1 MKALNWNTVKPRLQE
16 VLQDIIYEPIFMP
29 FRLVGGTALSLQL
42 GHRMSEDID
51 LFTAAEYGSID
62 YKAIREFLENKYPFC
77 VSRSLDNVSLGT
89 NFVVGNSI
97 TDCVKLDLY
106 YTDEFIEKPI
116 IINNIRMATI
126 NEIIA
131 MKLEVILQGGR
142 KKDFWDLHYFMDKMN
157 LDDMISLYGKRYP
170 YSDGF
175 NYNKKQ
181 LLNFDKA
188 DNDFEPICLLGKN
201 WEIIKLDFYEFV
213 GN

>member
-1 MKALNWNTVKPRLQE
+1 
-16 VLQDIIYEPIFMP
+16 
-29 FRLVGGTALSLQL
+29 
-42 GHRMSEDID
+42 
-51 LFTAAEYGSID
+51 
-62 YKAIREFLENKYPFC
+62 
-77 VSRSLDNVSLGT
+77 
-89 NFVVGNSI
+89 
-97 TDCVKLDLY
+97 
-106 YTDEFIEKPI
+106 
-116 IINNIRMATI
+116 
-126 NEIIA
+126 
-131 MKLEVILQGGR
+131 
-142 KKDFWDLHYFMDKMN
+142 MDKMN

>member
-16 VLQDIIYEPIFMP
+16 VLQDIIYQPIFMP

-157 LDDMISLYGKRYP
+157 LDDMISLYEKRYP

>member
-77 VSRSLDNVSLGT
+77 VSRSLDNVSFGT

-157 LDDMISLYGKRYP
+157 LDDMISLYEKRYP

>member
-1 MKALNWNTVKPRLQE
+1 MKALYWNTVKPRLQE

-77 VSRSLDNVSLGT
+77 VSRSLDNVSFGT

>member
-1 MKALNWNTVKPRLQE
+1 MKALYWNTVKPRLQE

-77 VSRSLDNVSLGT
+77 VSRSLDNVSFGT

-157 LDDMISLYGKRYP
+157 LDDMISLYEKRYP
-170 YSDGF
+170 YIDGF
-175 NYNKKQ
+175 NDNKKQ
-181 LLNFDKA
+181 LLNFHKA

-201 WEIIKLDFYEFV
+201 WEIINMDFYEFV

>member
-1 MKALNWNTVKPRLQE
+1 MKALYWNTVKPRLQE

-77 VSRSLDNVSLGT
+77 VSRSLDNVSFGT

-157 LDDMISLYGKRYP
+157 LDDMISLYEKRYP
-170 YSDGF
+170 YIDCF
-175 NYNKKQ
+175 NDNKKQ

>member
-16 VLQDIIYEPIFMP
+16 VLQDIIYQPIFMP

-42 GHRMSEDID
+42 GHRMSEDIV

-77 VSRSLDNVSLGT
+77 VSRSLDNVSFGT

-157 LDDMISLYGKRYP
+157 LDDMISLYEKRYP

>member
-1 MKALNWNTVKPRLQE
+1 MKALYWNTVKPRLQE

>member
-16 VLQDIIYEPIFMP
+16 VLQDIIYQPIFMP

-77 VSRSLDNVSLGT
+77 VSRSLDNVSFGT

-157 LDDMISLYGKRYP
+157 LDDMISLYEKRYP

>member
-157 LDDMISLYGKRYP
+157 LDDMISLYEKRYP